1 MPGSLAQNDKIN
13 PTSSINAVVIMC
25 VIKFCGC
32 ALRQLAVAWLG
43 WRTRRQVEQG
53 ATDVAAGAGPGRT
66 QAHGQASAARRGYR
80 RARWRRVSDLRSTS
94 AVATAKV
101 HRSFAGTG

>member
-1 MPGSLAQNDKIN
+1 
-13 PTSSINAVVIMC
+13 MC
-25 VIKFCGC
+25 VIKFC

-66 QAHGQASAARRGYR
+66 PAHGQASAAHHARGC
-80 RARWRRVSDLRSTS
+80 ARWRRG
-94 AVATAKV
+94 AV
-101 HRSFAGTG
+101 

>member
-1 MPGSLAQNDKIN
+1 
-13 PTSSINAVVIMC
+13 MC
-25 VIKFCGC
+25 VIKFCGVQNV
-32 ALRQLAVAWLG
+32 ARRRVQAHQLAAAVLG

-53 ATDVAAGAGPGRT
+53 AVTAAAGGCAGRT
-66 QAHGQASAARRGYR
+66 RSPVQAAAAHHGRGG
-80 RARWRRVSDLRSTS
+80 ARWRRVSDLRSTS